1 MKKIIT
7 SILLLSLLTI
17 SLCACNNVKETK
29 TDKIV
34 NTAGE
39 QIETNTE
46 NIRKP
51 GEDLVFGNVETD
63 TKEKFED
70 TLKKINEA
78 AETTAEEIQSLTE
91 DEKSEETTSESEIEV
106 EEPIDEN
113 TIYEEKVL
121 FRIEMMNGDIM
132 EGELYPNLA
141 PITVENFINLIRSNF
156 YEGLIFHRVIPGF
169 MIQGGGYNEN
179 LEEKEA
185 SEIKGEFTENGF
197 ENKLSHTKGI
207 ISMART
213 VIPDSASS
221 QFFIVHEDSTFLDGK
236 YAAFGKITSGLE
248 IVDKIATTETE
259 SVSNVM
265 SDVPKDAQI
274 IKAITIIE

>member
-7 SILLLSLLTI
+7 SILLLSLLAI

-34 NTAGE
+34 NTAVE

-46 NIRKP
+46 NTRKP

-63 TKEKFED
+63 TKEKFEN

-91 DEKSEETTSESEIEV
+91 DEKSEETTSESEV
-106 EEPIDEN
+106 EEPINEN
-113 TIYEEKVL
+113 TIYEEKIL

-141 PITVENFINLIRSNF
+141 PITVENFVNLIRSNF

-185 SEIKGEFTENGF
+185 SEIKGEFTENGI
-197 ENKLSHTKGI
+197 ENKLSHTRGI

>member
-7 SILLLSLLTI
+7 SILLLSLLAI

-46 NIRKP
+46 NTRKP

-63 TKEKFED
+63 TKEKFEN

-91 DEKSEETTSESEIEV
+91 DEKSEETTSESEV
-106 EEPIDEN
+106 EEPINEN
-113 TIYEEKVL
+113 TIYEEKIL

-141 PITVENFINLIRSNF
+141 PITVENFVNLIRSNF

-185 SEIKGEFTENGF
+185 SEIKGEFTENGI
-197 ENKLSHTKGI
+197 ENKLSHTRGI

>member
-7 SILLLSLLTI
+7 SILLVSLLTI
-17 SLCACNNVKETK
+17 SLCACNNAKETK
-29 TDKIV
+29 TDQVV

-39 QIETNTE
+39 LTKTNTE

-51 GEDLVFGNVETD
+51 GEDLIFGKAESD
-63 TKEKFED
+63 TKEKLENA
-70 TLKKINEA
+70 LEKISEA
-78 AETTAEEIQSLTE
+78 AETAAEEIKSSTE
-91 DEKSEETTSESEIEV
+91 NENSEETTPESEVKES
-106 EEPIDEN
+106 IDEN
-113 TIYEEKVL
+113 TIYEEKIL

-141 PITVENFINLIRSNF
+141 PITVENFVNLIRSNF

-185 SEIKGEFTENGF
+185 SEIKGEFTENGI
-197 ENKLSHTKGI
+197 ENKLSHTRGI